1 MEAGIEMENTTKI
14 STEESRIQDLLA
26 AYLLSR
32 KTLKSSAAETSFHVD
47 EDFLTAFTQGNLS
60 ERESTPVISHLVD
73 CGFCRHKTAE
83 LVRLDLAFS
92 GGDEEMRPVQTAE
105 PNKISEVLS
114 GLFAKIFGN
123 AEGAVFAHNEKDPEE
138 KPAPDDDESPEKK

>member
-1 MEAGIEMENTTKI
+1 MEADIEMENITKV
-14 STEESRIQDLLA
+14 STEESRIQDLLE

-92 GGDEEMRPVQTAE
+92 SGDEGMRTVEAAE

-114 GLFAKIFGN
+114 GLFTKIFGN
-123 AEGAVFAHNEKDPEE
+123 AEGAVFAHNEKEPEDKTAAE
-138 KPAPDDDESPEKK
+138 EDESNDK

>member
-1 MEAGIEMENTTKI
+1 MEAGIEMENTTKM
-14 STEESRIQDLLA
+14 STEESRIQGLLE
-26 AYLLSR
+26 AYLRSR

-47 EDFLTAFTQGNLS
+47 EDFLTAFTQGNMS
-60 ERESTPVISHLVD
+60 ERESTPIISHLVD

-92 GGDEEMRPVQTAE
+92 VGDEETRTVEAAE

-123 AEGAVFAHNEKDPEE
+123 AEGAVFAHNENEPDD
-138 KPAPDDDESPEKK
+138 KPAPEEDESNDK